1 MADYYKNNATDIIF
15 ISLDEGETLI
25 NPAGK
30 KIPLND
36 KLFTELEDEA
46 PITLIQEKAIE
57 LKEAF
62 DEKREEADE
71 EYYEKTTKVTYK
83 GCKISLKDKKE
94 IEAGK
99 KAIVLLPRNR
109 FEFRNTEGMSDEGKA
124 QLERGFKARRAE
136 QSRREDEAFDRSIK
150 AIEKL
155 ARSLGYY
162 K

>member
-1 MADYYKNNATDIIF
+1 MADYYKNNSTGIIF

-30 KIPLND
+30 KIACND

-46 PITLIQEKAIE
+46 PITPIQEKAIE

-71 EYYEKTTKVTYK
+71 EYYEKTTKVTYR
-83 GCKISLKDKKE
+83 GCEMSLKDKKE

-99 KAIVLLPRNR
+99 KAIVLLPSNR

-124 QLERGFKARRAE
+124 QLERGFTARRKEQAQAE
-136 QSRREDEAFDRSIK
+136 IEAFDRSIESIK
-150 AIEKL
+150 KL
-155 ARSLGYY
+155 VGLL
-162 K
+162 